1 MNQSHTMT
9 ENFTLEPLMTKDFTE
24 SVAVLKQLA
33 YSYRYLAK
41 HKITAKTIP
50 NESIHINTLTN

>member
-9 ENFTLEPLMTKDFTE
+9 ENFTLLPLPPIDFTE

-33 YSYRYLAK
+33 KAHRYLAELK
-41 HKITAKTIP
+41 GTAKR
-50 NESIHINTLTN
+50 